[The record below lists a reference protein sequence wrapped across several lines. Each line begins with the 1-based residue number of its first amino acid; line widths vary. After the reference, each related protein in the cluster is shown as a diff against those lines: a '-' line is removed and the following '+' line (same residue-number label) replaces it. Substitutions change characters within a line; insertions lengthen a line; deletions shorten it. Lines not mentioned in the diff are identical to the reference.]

1 MNVKYDLVVDFA
13 RPNKSNTVIIS
24 EGDSESRVCVFT
36 LLADKQP
43 MDMSYVSTATV
54 RGVREDGSVIIG
66 EAVILEDESGDK
78 INQVAYTIPASVAA
92 INGKVIMTITLMS
105 TLGATI
111 TSFEFY
117 LNVRNQLYNENDY
130 VNDQDMTG
138 FRDLLN
144 RTLTALHTMEQMT
157 KQTALP
163 NPYPLRFT
171 HDGVLYTYT
180 GEVETDIVLGN
191 IAFIDTEDYTEPGE
205 AVDETAAR
213 IAVEAADRAE
223 EASES
228 AQDASETAVSASES
242 ASESAA
248 SVSEIEQHCLGYV
261 GEAQGYA
268 QIAHD
273 SAVEAADWANNV
285 EQMAIN
291 DYAVLYTSLNE
302 GFDVV
307 DTESLKW
314 RDSKAFDS
322 QPDRINTVSLD
333 IDNPI
338 VSPGFVSITFPG
350 IMADGAT
357 AAFYNDTDLIFSVNG
372 YQYKGQTM
380 FTANVSDAR
389 LAMADGVIDKI
400 VVTEDRSDE
409 QTGSSYNLVMEFVY
423 TPQGIINVSLDI
435 DGLNNVEISNL
446 QTNDVIKW
454 DGSKFVNGAG
464 GGGGSTDRWIGPEY
478 SDASHQ
484 VAFSGLDASKG
495 YMLFAEDTVADYSN
509 LTKSGT
515 TLTFTVVNDVVG
527 VTEFYLRELN

>member
-1 MNVKYDLVVDFA
+1 MRGGLIMNVKYDLVVDFA

-43 MDMSYVSTATV
+43 MDMITVSTATV

-223 EASES
+223 SASES
-228 AQDASETAVSASES
+228 AEDASEAAVSASES
-242 ASESAA
+242 ASQSMESASDSA
-248 SVSEIEQHCLGYV
+248 EIAE
-261 GEAQGYA
+261 GYA
-268 QIAHD
+268 GQAIAAAT
-273 SAVEAADWANNV
+273 SAAQSAAEIRENLNLDDLNDVNITTPLAN
-285 EQMAIN
+285 
-291 DYAVLYTSLNE
+291 DVLKFTGSE
-302 GFDVV
+302 
-307 DTESLKW
+307 W
-314 RDSKAFDS
+314 
-322 QPDRINTVSLD
+322 
-333 IDNPI
+333 
-338 VSPGFVSITFPG
+338 
-350 IMADGAT
+350 
-357 AAFYNDTDLIFSVNG
+357 VNG
-372 YQYKGQTM
+372 S
-380 FTANVSDAR
+380 N
-389 LAMADGVIDKI
+389 DGVWIGPKYSDI
-400 VVTEDRSDE
+400 SHQVVF
-409 QTGSSYNLVMEFVY
+409 N
-423 TPQGIINVSLDI
+423 
-435 DGLNNVEISNL
+435 GLNN
-446 QTNDVIKW
+446 
-454 DGSKFVNGAG
+454 SKA
-464 GGGGSTDRWIGPEY
+464 
-478 SDASHQ
+478 
-484 VAFSGLDASKG
+484 

-509 LTKSGT
+509 VVKSGT